1 MMNNAAL
8 HNVTIGQ
15 HYVDAALKGFEEG
28 ATNTI
33 N

>member
-1 MMNNAAL
+1 MMNNTASR
-8 HNVTIGQ
+8 NVTIGR
-15 HYVDAALKGFEEG
+15 HYVDAALKGFEEE